1 MPTNAP
7 VLSRKLAAILS
18 ADVAGYS
25 RLMRQDE
32 SAAVAAHRLGREAI
46 VSAVVRHGG
55 RVVHTA
61 GDSVLAEFASAVH
74 AVQCAVETQKTLAAQ
89 NGVAPETQRMH
100 WRIGI
105 NLCDVMSGGD
115 DLHGDGVNIAARVQ
129 ELADPGGIC
138 LSGAV
143 YSQIRHLLDLHYEFL
158 GRHKVKNIDKLVPMY
173 RIGLEPARFPFIRA
187 WRAVARPRVAGAGL
201 ALLVLVFTTA
211 AYWRGWLPLGYEPT
225 SPIETKSAQTIAVLP
240 FVNKSDDP
248 AQEYFADGI
257 TDDLITDLT
266 KMPGLIVIARDST
279 FTYKDRP
286 ADIREIARR
295 LSARYVLEG
304 SVHRAAQ
311 RVRINAQLV
320 DATSG
325 KNLWADRFEGELS
338 QISALQ
344 DRITGQIVLALA
356 LKLTSEE
363 RGGPARSDTANLA
376 AYEYFLRGREQFF
389 RYTREGNR
397 AAKGL
402 YGKAVDLDPKFAR
415 AHVMLAWTH
424 WLDYQNGWAEAPKTS
439 LDRALALAN
448 QGLALD
454 DSLPVGY
461 FVRALVYRTA
471 NDYRRSLV
479 EAEKAIALD
488 PNFANAHVLLATLLH
503 HAGRHEETLKRM
515 KQAMRLNPHYPSNY
529 SFHVGQSL
537 YTMRRY
543 DEAIAAFKQGLESNP
558 TSARSHMWLAA
569 AYAQQG
575 NLDEA
580 EWEREQT
587 YALDPAF
594 SIDQI
599 QRAPPYGNPT
609 DIEHIVTGLKKAGFK

>member
-1 MPTNAP
+1 MPTNAQI
-7 VLSRKLAAILS
+7 LSRRLSAILS

-32 SAAVAAHRLGREAI
+32 SATVAAHRQGREAI
-46 VSAVVRHGG
+46 VSAVARHSG

-89 NGVAPETQRMH
+89 SGATPEMQRMH

-105 NLCDVMSGGD
+105 NLGDVMNDGD

-138 LSGAV
+138 ISGAV
-143 YSQIRHLLDLHYEFL
+143 YGQVRHILDLHYEFL
-158 GRHKVKNIDKLVPMY
+158 GKHKVKNIADLVPAY
-173 RIGLEPARFPFIRA
+173 RVGLEPVRFPLFRA
-187 WRAVARPRVAGAGL
+187 GRALARPRAAGAGL
-201 ALLVLVFTTA
+201 ALLVLALA
-211 AYWRGWLPLGYEPT
+211 AAVYWRGWLPLGHEPA
-225 SPIETKSAQTIAVLP
+225 SPIETGGARTIAVLP
-240 FVNKSDDP
+240 FANKSDDP

-279 FTYKDRP
+279 FTYKNRP

-295 LSARYVLEG
+295 LGARYVLDG

-311 RVRINAQLV
+311 RVRINAQLI
-320 DATSG
+320 DTTSG
-325 KNLWADRFEGELS
+325 KNLWADRFDGELP

-389 RYTREGNR
+389 RYTRDGNR
-397 AAKGL
+397 AAREL
-402 YGKAVDLDPKFAR
+402 HGKAIDLDPKFAR

-448 QGLALD
+448 RGLALD
-454 DSLPVGY
+454 DSLPIGY
-461 FVRALVYRTA
+461 FVRALVYRAT
-471 NDYRRSLV
+471 NEYRSSLL

-488 PNFANAHVLLATLLH
+488 PNFANAQVLLATLLH
-503 HAGRHEETLKRM
+503 HAGRHDESLERM
-515 KQAMRLNPHYPSNY
+515 QQAMRLNPHYPSNY
-529 SFHVGQSL
+529 PFHVGQSL
-537 YTMRRY
+537 YMMRRY

-569 AYAQQG
+569 AYAQRG

-594 SIDQI
+594 SVDHI

-609 DIEHIVTGLKKAGFK
+609 DVEHIVTGLKKAGFK